1 MPIRKKCFSNER
13 LADRCR
19 QNYPKISF
27 NVWQCKNL
35 LGIRNQIKLIFET
48 NFHWQ
53 FEATA
58 GIPKTVNFISEK
70 MLPKQL
76 KNIFECSICLY

>member
-1 MPIRKKCFSNER
+1 
-13 LADRCR
+13 
-19 QNYPKISF
+19 
-27 NVWQCKNL
+27 